1 MLVRVG
7 EFGEVLK
14 ECRVIVGTRLND
26 VAEAFRAELRF
37 QSDEIF
43 DWLIVRELRMSFE
56 GLLQALLF
64 EPILVIVMSPAR
76 QVVFVQAF
84 ARLTKTGDD
93 LGVRETVVE
102 HEVNLLPH
110 RFGEVADF
118 AGAAAPEGAAENG
131 EGIEHG

>member
-14 ECRVIVGTRLND
+14 ERRVIVGTRLND

-43 DWLIVRELRMSFE
+43 DWLIVRELRMTFE

-64 EPILVIVMSPAR
+64 EPILVIVVSPAR

-84 ARLTKTGDD
+84 PPSPRL
-93 LGVRETVVE
+93 
-102 HEVNLLPH
+102 
-110 RFGEVADF
+110 AMIS
-118 AGAAAPEGAAENG
+118 A
-131 EGIEHG
+131 